1 MQYFHDS
8 VTLISP
14 SVIIITIQHKINHI
28 MEATII
34 TSSYSI
40 LVSIT
45 RNNIMCFGHGHLTR
59 NMVSISDLTLL
70 VGQQKDTGER

>member
-1 MQYFHDS
+1 
-8 VTLISP
+8 
-14 SVIIITIQHKINHI
+14 

-34 TSSYSI
+34 TISYSI

-45 RNNIMCFGHGHLTR
+45 RNNIMCFGHLTR

-70 VGQQKDTGER
+70 VGQHKASGER

>member
-1 MQYFHDS
+1 
-8 VTLISP
+8 
-14 SVIIITIQHKINHI
+14 